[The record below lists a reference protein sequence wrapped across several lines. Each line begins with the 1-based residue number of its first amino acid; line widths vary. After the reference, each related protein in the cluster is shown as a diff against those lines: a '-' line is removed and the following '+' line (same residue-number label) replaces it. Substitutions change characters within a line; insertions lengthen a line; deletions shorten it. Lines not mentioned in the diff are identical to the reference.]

1 MLLFYGSEKPTGL
14 IQTDLTECCGIRSG
28 DPSISPDVL
37 DHHLLLL
44 DRGKSTGTN
53 ILGLHVEPFVEGLR
67 EVMSRIE
74 ARRVPAVVVPLVV
87 QIAAGVEETEI
98 GAKVSVI
105 VACVVGAPET
115 ALTDVIAFVVVEEVQ
130 LAIRRSES
138 KRESRVRNF
147 GWSVCSFAVSS

>member
-44 DRGKSTGTN
+44 DQGKSTGTD

-67 EVMSRIE
+67 EVTSTATFFAADFNEPTLMDSFENPATFDGSLLDQGTGSLSIDASIIIE
-74 ARRVPAVVVPLVV
+74 FIEEEFIKSERASVPILL
-87 QIAAGVEETEI
+87 ENLCSEI
-98 GAKVSVI
+98 ERGHS
-105 VACVVGAPET
+105 P
-115 ALTDVIAFVVVEEVQ
+115 FW
-130 LAIRRSES
+130 ES
-138 KRESRVRNF
+138 
-147 GWSVCSFAVSS
+147 